1 MDANGE
7 GETTDDT
14 DITDGRGNREWTR
27 MDANGEGE
35 TTDDTD
41 HTDGERKP
49 RMDAGL
55 SQEPAL
61 RGRIRIAGGEGC
73 PHRRRCS

>member
-1 MDANGE
+1 MNANGRERE

-14 DITDGRGNREWTR
+14 DDTDGRGNREWTR

-41 HTDGERKP
+41 GTDGRRNREWT
-49 RMDAGL
+49 RMDAESKPMPVLGFR
-55 SQEPAL
+55 A
-61 RGRIRIAGGEGC
+61 
-73 PHRRRCS
+73 RRHS